1 MHRFTSPLVVL
12 ALIAL
17 IPSPSSALPLAAD
30 PALNL
35 DITSGSWKHPLSGA
49 APPRLVQRD
58 LGTAEIVVLLNGTV
72 EVHTYVNAQGDEGE
86 EEAVFNPAG
95 RTGSKTK
102 VVKNPKVVL
111 NPKNPDYSSSAA
123 ARAPTTTT
131 TTTTMT
137 TSPTGD
143 NFDADPTLTPASSSS
158 TPSPAPATTTTASTP
173 PSSSAETAT
182 YTGQATFFYQNGV
195 AGACGNVNS
204 DDTPIVALDARLY
217 GNTNAVSKYWSV
229 CSLSLSLAR
238 ARASV
243 LRSNTH
249 PGMTSHV
256 CVHSGRS
263 LTITNSAT
271 GAAVVATVADAC
283 PTCASEYSLDL
294 STGAFDQIGRA
305 ATGVLDVSWSW
316 NDE

>member
-158 TPSPAPATTTTASTP
+158 RPSPAPATTTTASTP

-217 GNTNAVSKYWSV
+217 GNTNAVSKY
-229 CSLSLSLAR
+229 C
-238 ARASV
+238 
-243 LRSNTH
+243 
-249 PGMTSHV
+249 
-256 CVHSGRS
+256 GRS

>member
-17 IPSPSSALPLAAD
+17 IALIPSPASALPLAAD

-72 EVHTYVNAQGDEGE
+72 EVHTNVNAQGDEGE

-123 ARAPTTTT
+123 AQAQASPPPPPPTTTT
-131 TTTTMT
+131 TTTTP
-137 TSPTGD
+137 SPTGD
-143 NFDADPTLTPASSSS
+143 NYDADPTWTPASSSS
-158 TPSPAPATTTTASTP
+158 TPSPSPATASTT
-173 PSSSAETAT
+173 PSSSAEPAT

-217 GNTNAVSKYWSV
+217 GNINAVSKY
-229 CSLSLSLAR
+229 CGR
-238 ARASV
+238 A
-243 LRSNTH
+243 
-249 PGMTSHV
+249 
-256 CVHSGRS
+256 